1 MPAPNWAVFVPSA
14 DNEQNR
20 WRQTTTLFGQ
30 GRATISDSTNYWMRQ
45 LCGSGANGQKYTQHG
60 ALIQNLNPTYTQNTD
75 RDLLRTVPGIAP
87 VISRSLNSPIFHLNT
102 SHLAQPL
109 AQPLIAAR
117 SSGYFLTRPLW
128 AGQQHRRKVIA
139 VTNYFAS
146 NGIEYTRLFWQS
158 AKHFNWHDG
167 TTRQQLCGRI
177 FEAERRR
184 MGSIFSS
191 NLTLR
196 SEVLD
201 SLLNDLA

>member
-1 MPAPNWAVFVPSA
+1 MWQWGEWTKIYPAWCF
-14 DNEQNR
+14 D
-20 WRQTTTLFGQ
+20 T
-30 GRATISDSTNYWMRQ
+30 
-45 LCGSGANGQKYTQHG
+45 
-60 ALIQNLNPTYTQNTD
+60 NLNPTYTQNTD

-117 SSGYFLTRPLW
+117 SSGYFLTSPVV

-146 NGIEYTRLFWQS
+146 NGIHTYDCFAGQPKRS
-158 AKHFNWHDG
+158 NRHDG
-167 TTRQQLCGRI
+167 TTRQQLCGQI
-177 FEAERRR
+177 FEVERRR
-184 MGSIFSS
+184 IGSIFSS